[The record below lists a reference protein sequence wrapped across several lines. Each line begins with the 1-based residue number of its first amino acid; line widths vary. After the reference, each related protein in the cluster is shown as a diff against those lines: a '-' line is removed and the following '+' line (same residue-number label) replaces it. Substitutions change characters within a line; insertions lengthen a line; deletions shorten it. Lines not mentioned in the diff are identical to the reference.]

1 MSPDSDGPNNSPD
14 GLIMDHYPQ
23 MIQSML
29 DKASTPALP
38 TEEVMRLPL
47 GQINKGKVAAMA
59 MSAITE

>member
-1 MSPDSDGPNNSPD
+1 MT
-14 GLIMDHYPQ
+14 LIVVPSLSTSLSQ
-23 MIQSML
+23 TML

-47 GQINKGKVAAMA
+47 GQINKGQVAAMA

>member
-1 MSPDSDGPNNSPD
+1 
-14 GLIMDHYPQ
+14 MDHYPQ